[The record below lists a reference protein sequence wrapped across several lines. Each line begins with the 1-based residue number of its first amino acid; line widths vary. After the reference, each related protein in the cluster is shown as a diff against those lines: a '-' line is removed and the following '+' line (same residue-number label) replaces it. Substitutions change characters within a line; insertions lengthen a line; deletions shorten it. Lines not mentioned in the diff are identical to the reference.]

1 MSMKR
6 CSERKDDH
14 CGGVVGGNAKKQ
26 VKHKGERV
34 VDEKIYRF

>member
-6 CSERKDDH
+6 WCERKDDH

-26 VKHKGERV
+26 DKKQGERV
-34 VDEKIYRF
+34 VDEKMCF